1 MTEMLFFR
9 ANLLELYFFFF
20 GIVCTLLSLKSKSSP
35 WLSIISIVVVNV
47 IVSEEHLHNCGV
59 SGILSIQA
67 LLPLTLSLQIYI
79 LFIRAL
85 AIYAHVRLVLN
96 VHIIMRVDVHSL
108 FVVITILPSL
118 NRRQRYCSNNLIRF

>member
-1 MTEMLFFR
+1 VTEMLFFR

-96 VHIIMRVDVHSL
+96 VHIIPMSTEYPLPIAKVIAHS
-108 FVVITILPSL
+108 T
-118 NRRQRYCSNNLIRF
+118 YNNVATLI